1 MAANTIH
8 CLSLYI
14 NIKSPVAH
22 TYWHVERGRQGVKQF
37 LCIENSQHNRQ
48 EKMKGKN
55 LRTKVKKKKE
65 KKKRKRKKKGNKR
78 GKKC

>member
-37 LCIENSQHNRQ
+37 LCIENSQHNR
-48 EKMKGKN
+48 
-55 LRTKVKKKKE
+55 
-65 KKKRKRKKKGNKR
+65 
-78 GKKC
+78 